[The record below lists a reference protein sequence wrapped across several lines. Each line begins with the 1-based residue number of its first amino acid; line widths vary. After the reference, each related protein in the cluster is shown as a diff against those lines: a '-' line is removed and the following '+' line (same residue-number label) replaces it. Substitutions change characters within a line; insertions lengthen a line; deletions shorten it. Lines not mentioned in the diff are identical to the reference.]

1 MAAVG
6 NLLAMTEQQPPGT
19 ERTEGE
25 KGNKSQPAA
34 SNSVF
39 FLFFLFFFVT
49 PGVHMAGVW
58 EIILEAG

>member
-6 NLLAMTEQQPPGT
+6 NLLAMTEQEPPGT

-25 KGNKSQPAA
+25 RGNKSQPAA

-39 FLFFLFFFVT
+39 FFFFFFVT
-49 PGVHMAGVW
+49 PGVHVAGVW
-58 EIILEAG
+58 EIILEAD